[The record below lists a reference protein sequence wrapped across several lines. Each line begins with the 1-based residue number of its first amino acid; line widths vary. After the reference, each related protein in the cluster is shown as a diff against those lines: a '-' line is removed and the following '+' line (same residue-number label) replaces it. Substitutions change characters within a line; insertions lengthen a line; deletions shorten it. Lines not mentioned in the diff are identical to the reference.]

1 MLDVDKTESNCED
14 LFSITGS
21 STVSVSSETSSSV
34 SVVVVVVVEEFT
46 VVVGNLPVVFVLVD
60 TVGLDETVVVLRE
73 ATAAI
78 VSDEYD
84 VSNIAHNVRYEILCK

>member
-21 STVSVSSETSSSV
+21 STVSVSSETSSV

-73 ATAAI
+73 ATAAT
-78 VSDEYD
+78 VSVEYD